1 MQVFAQAPSGE
12 AVALEVQAGELVGSV
27 KRKLQCGEEGALIYG
42 GQSLEDDKMICE
54 YSLQDGSTLH
64 VAPLLRGGG
73 DGTPAMGKRHK
84 HTHGL
89 CIRCGKRSFHYQKK
103 RCASCGYPAARIRH
117 YNWSKKAKRRKA
129 PGTGRMR
136 YLKTLPRRFKHGF
149 REGTTAPARKKHASK
164 DK

>member
-1 MQVFAQAPSGE
+1 MMQVFARTAEGATAAL
-12 AVALEVQAGELVGSV
+12 AVDASTSVGELKARLGGCGVG
-27 KRKLQCGEEGALIYG
+27 EGA
-42 GQSLEDDKMICE
+42 
-54 YSLQDGSTLH
+54 TLH
-64 VAPLLRGGG
+64 LVPLLPGGG

-84 HTHGL
+84 HSHGL

-103 RCASCGYPAARIRH
+103 RCASCGYPSARIRH

-149 REGTTAPARKKHASK
+149 REGTTPTPRKKA
-164 DK
+164 